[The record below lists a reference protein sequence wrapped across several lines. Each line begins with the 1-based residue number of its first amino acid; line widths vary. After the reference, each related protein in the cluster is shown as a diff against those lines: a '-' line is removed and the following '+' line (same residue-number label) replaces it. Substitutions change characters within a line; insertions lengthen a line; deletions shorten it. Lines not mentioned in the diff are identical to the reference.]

1 MPRQTYFIDTTIFL
15 QALVAE
21 DKKKAVECRK
31 LLKYIRDYD
40 KIDAWTS
47 SLVVAETEWICQQVY
62 NLDRKTVDE
71 IVRSILSLRNLKIL
85 QRIDLRYA
93 LDIYDRFRMK
103 FLEALI
109 ASNASLI
116 GEHPQIISYDRD
128 FDKIGISRVTPKEVL
143 EPKRGKTVK
152 KKALGGFQGI

>member
-1 MPRQTYFIDTTIFL
+1 MSRQSYFIDTTIFL

-21 DKKKAVECRK
+21 DKKKAAECRK
-31 LLKYIRDYD
+31 LLQYIRDYD
-40 KIDAWTS
+40 EIDAWTS

-62 NLDRKTVDE
+62 NLDPKTINE
-71 IVRSILSLRNLKIL
+71 IVRSILGLRNLKIL

-109 ASNASLI
+109 ASNASLV
-116 GEHPQIISYDRD
+116 GEHPLIVSYDRD
-128 FDKIGISRVTPKEVL
+128 FDKIGISRI
-143 EPKRGKTVK
+143 EPKQVLNPKRSTTARKRK
-152 KKALGGFQGI
+152 N